1 MPRFITRSTRKYSTS
16 SGRILQK
23 VAPKSL
29 RTLSRVCDN
38 LSSVHPKVCLKYD
51 ILYIHLIWT
60 KMSIDDALVQ
70 VQGRDCA
77 QGINSVNVIIE
88 KSPLEYLRVSKDF
101 NPILL
106 PLEGQSLQL
115 LLNVVESQLKYVL
128 NPAFA
133 SVQSSIYQHQFLP
146 S

>member
-1 MPRFITRSTRKYSTS
+1 
-16 SGRILQK
+16 
-23 VAPKSL
+23 
-29 RTLSRVCDN
+29 
-38 LSSVHPKVCLKYD
+38 
-51 ILYIHLIWT
+51 
-60 KMSIDDALVQ
+60 MSIDDALVQ